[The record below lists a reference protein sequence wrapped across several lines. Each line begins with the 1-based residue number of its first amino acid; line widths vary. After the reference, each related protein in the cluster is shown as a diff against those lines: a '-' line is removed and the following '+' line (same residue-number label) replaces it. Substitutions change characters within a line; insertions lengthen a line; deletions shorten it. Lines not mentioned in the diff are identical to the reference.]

1 MTPSAQNPATVA
13 VIGGGLAGL
22 AAGCALAEA
31 GFRVSLFERRPY
43 LGGRASS
50 YQHPGTGEVV
60 DNCQHVLLGCCTNLV
75 DFYRRIGAQDKI
87 RWYRRLTFIEPGGRR
102 SVIKPGILP
111 PPFHSAASFLR
122 AACLS
127 FADKVAIA
135 RGMLALTA
143 RLPADD
149 SLPFFDWLRDH
160 GQTQRAIDR
169 FWRVVLVSALNEDL
183 ERVSSRYAAQVFR
196 ESFLKSAQAGALGL
210 PALPLSDLYGIAGDH
225 IQRHGGWVQ
234 LRAAADAF
242 RPGKDH
248 VRICAGGQ
256 ETAFDYA
263 VLAVPFNALAGML
276 PEDAQAPP
284 LRAMLDRFQTSPIT
298 GIHLWFDRQITE
310 LPHAVLLDRTIQW
323 MFHKS
328 EILDR
333 TAGAPPPAADS
344 SLAGADERAAGADTS
359 LAGAVDLSEESP
371 AGGADMSLVREQSPE
386 GTAIHSPGREPWV
399 GDLNEAESR
408 RDGTR
413 GSYVELVV
421 SSSKTL
427 VDRPRQD
434 ILDLALH
441 ELAEFFPE
449 VKSARLLKSTV
460 IKEVNATYSPLPGA
474 DSHRPSQTTPWPRV
488 FLAGDWTATGWPATM
503 EGAVRSGYLA
513 AEALTASAGHRRNF
527 LVEDLPPRGFMRLY
541 GRNC

>member
-1 MTPSAQNPATVA
+1 MTPSAQKPPAVA

-60 DNCQHVLLGCCTNLV
+60 DNCQHVLLGCCTNLI
-75 DFYRRIGAQDKI
+75 DFYQRIGAQDKI

-102 SVIKPGILP
+102 SVIEPGILP
-111 PPFHSAASFLR
+111 APLHSATSFLR

-127 FADKVAIA
+127 PSDKLAIA
-135 RGMLALTA
+135 RGTLALTA

-149 SLPFFDWLRDH
+149 SPPFLDWLRDH

-225 IQRHGGWVQ
+225 IQRHGGCVQ

-242 RPGKDH
+242 RPEQDH
-248 VRICAGGQ
+248 VLICAAGQ

-263 VLAVPFNALAGML
+263 VLAVPFNVLAGML
-276 PEDAQAPP
+276 PEDNPATP

-298 GIHLWFDRQITE
+298 GIHLWFDRQITD
-310 LPHAVLLDRTIQW
+310 LPHAVLLDRTVQW

-328 EILDR
+328 KIFDC
-333 TAGAPPPAADS
+333 TAGTPPPAAD
-344 SLAGADERAAGADTS
+344 D
-359 LAGAVDLSEESP
+359 SP
-371 AGGADMSLVREQSPE
+371 AGAAD
-386 GTAIHSPGREPWV
+386 ASPGREPRV
-399 GDLNEAESR
+399 CDLNETESR
-408 RDGTR
+408 RDGTK

-427 VDRPRQD
+427 VDRPKQD
-434 ILDLALH
+434 ILDLALR

-449 VKSARLLKSTV
+449 VKNAKLLKSTV

-474 DSHRPSQTTPWPRV
+474 DAHRPSQTSPWPRV

-513 AEALTASAGHRRNF
+513 AEALTRTAGKPQRY
-527 LVEDLPPRGFMRLY
+527 LAPDLPPRGFMRIFD
-541 GRNC
+541 RS